1 MSVRY
6 TVRIQRNVE
15 RKIWEMPEIAQKTL
29 LKLIDDIRE
38 SGPIQSKY
46 HNFSTLGKDLYY
58 CHLAYKWVA
67 VWRCKKGSCY
77 VEVEYVGSR
86 EKAPY

>member
-1 MSVRY
+1 MIAKY
-6 TVRIQRNVE
+6 TVRIPRNLE
-15 RKIWEMPEIAQKTL
+15 KTFREMPENAQKAL

-38 SGPIQSKY
+38 TGPIQPKY
-46 HNFSTLGKDLYY
+46 HNYSMLGNDLYH
-58 CHLAYKWVA
+58 CHLAYRWVA

-77 VEVEYVGSR
+77 VEVEYAGSR